1 MLDNI
6 IKPGQRVDLKAVRR
20 TKGNEEE
27 QKARVFSSKIFD
39 VISDDTIEL
48 LMPME
53 QTKLILLPVDAE
65 YEVFFYTDNGL
76 YECTVRIIDRYK
88 SNNIYLVLAEL
99 ETNLRKYQRRDFYRY
114 SCALDME
121 TRGLTREE
129 VSALENRISYQT
141 PPGIPMA
148 KSVIVD
154 ISGGGLRFISKAEYE
169 KDSYV
174 CCKYELF
181 IHGGVKM
188 YELVCLILSSKELV
202 NRNGEYEYRVKF
214 VNLDNDEREEIIQY
228 IFEEERKNRRKERGL
243 R

>member
-6 IKPGQRVDLKAVRR
+6 IKPGQRVDLKAVKR

-27 QKARVFSSKIFD
+27 QKIRVFSSKIFD

-76 YECTVRIIDRYK
+76 YEATVRITDRYK
-88 SNNIYLVLAEL
+88 SNNVYLVLVEL
-99 ETNLRKYQRRDFYRY
+99 ETNLQKYQRRDFYRY

-121 TRGLTREE
+121 TRGLTKEE
-129 VSALENRISYQT
+129 VDALEKKIPYQA
-141 PPGIPMA
+141 PPGLPMT

-154 ISGGGLRFISKAEYE
+154 ISGGGLRFVTKQKYE

-188 YELVCLILSSKELV
+188 YDLICLVLNSRELT
-202 NRNGEYEYRVKF
+202 NRIGEYEYRVKF
-214 VNLDNDEREEIIQY
+214 INLDNDEREEIIQY

>member
-20 TKGNEEE
+20 TKGNEED

-88 SNNIYLVLAEL
+88 SNNVYLVLAEL

-121 TRGLTREE
+121 TRGLTVEE
-129 VSALENRISYQT
+129 VSALERRIPYQT

-188 YELVCLILSSKELV
+188 YELVCLILSSRELT
-202 NRNGEYEYRVKF
+202 NRNGEFEYRVKF
-214 VNLDNDEREEIIQY
+214 INLDNDEREEIIQY